1 MCFRCGQQGH
11 HIKDCPTNQDETFDT
26 YHGKGVPKEHLWKRD
41 LGISAQEFLENK
53 SQNFRKIV
61 KEVQIFQSGEL
72 KPKLQEQ
79 NDVL

>member
-1 MCFRCGQQGH
+1 M
-11 HIKDCPTNQDETFDT
+11 
-26 YHGKGVPKEHLWKRD
+26 PKEHLWKRD

-72 KPKLQEQ
+72 KPRLQEP